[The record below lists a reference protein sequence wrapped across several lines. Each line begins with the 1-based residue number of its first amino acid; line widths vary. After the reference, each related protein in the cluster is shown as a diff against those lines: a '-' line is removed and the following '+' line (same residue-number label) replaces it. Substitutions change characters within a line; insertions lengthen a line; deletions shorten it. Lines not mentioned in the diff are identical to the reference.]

1 MTDTLDN
8 ALENAQTRPRLIV
21 SACGTGTC
29 PTIYR
34 TDRGTVLVQG
44 YPVTAAQAG
53 VDLPPGELLVEI
65 PADLLLA
72 AGGQVTAG

>member
-1 MTDTLDN
+1 MRDMQDN
-8 ALENAQTRPRLIV
+8 IRFSGETRPRVIV

-29 PTIYR
+29 PTIYE

-53 VDLPPGELLVEI
+53 VDLPEGELLVEI

-72 AGGQVTAG
+72 AGGRVAAG